1 VEHGRPAIRFDVTP
15 RTLLLTVLAAIAVWL
30 LIELWFVVVLVVI
43 SLVIAAALHPLVVG
57 LEARRVPRIL
67 ALALVFLGLAGA
79 LVAVCLLTVP
89 ALFGEIA
96 NIVERLPILQAEL
109 AGRMQDS
116 RLLRPL
122 SRALVTAPA
131 AELGSAVL
139 ERMLAWGPRVLI
151 IAGEALT
158 VLFLALYILAGRE
171 REQAALFSVV
181 PRRYHLRLAR
191 IQLNLRTIVGGYVR
205 GQVITS
211 ACAAAFTF
219 LLLTALGVKNAIAL
233 AVFAGLTNV
242 IPLVGTILGAIPIVL
257 ASMAR
262 GLPTAILVLVL
273 FLLYQELESRLL
285 VPRVYGRVLRLS
297 PVMVVVALLVG
308 GTLLGII
315 GALLAIPVAAAVRM
329 IIVELHVEMPG
340 DDVDATALR
349 RRDQAAEREFA
360 ARAAGAPAAD
370 AARIATTMAD
380 SQKAAEVPVTAGT
393 DDSTQPA

>member
-1 VEHGRPAIRFDVTP
+1 
-15 RTLLLTVLAAIAVWL
+15 
-30 LIELWFVVVLVVI
+30 VVVLVVI
-43 SLVIAAALHPLVVG
+43 SLVIAAALYPLVVG

-79 LVAVCLLTVP
+79 VVAVCLLTVP
-89 ALFGEIA
+89 ALFSEIA

-131 AELGSAVL
+131 AELGSAML

-158 VLFLALYILAGRE
+158 VLFLALYVLAGRE

-211 ACAAAFTF
+211 ACAAGFTF

-262 GLPTAILVLVL
+262 SLPTAILVLVL
-273 FLLYQELESRLL
+273 FLLYQELESR
-285 VPRVYGRVLRLS
+285 RVYGRVLRLS

-315 GALLAIPVAAAVRM
+315 GALLAIPVAAAIRM
-329 IIVELHVEMPG
+329 IIVELHVDMPG
-340 DDVDATALR
+340 DDLDATALR

-380 SQKAAEVPVTAGT
+380 SIQKADAPGDPQKASEVPVTGGM
-393 DDSTQPA
+393 DESSQPA